1 MDDTQVWAAVDR
13 RRSDI
18 ADYLEALPPDDWDR
32 PSLCDAWTIRE
43 VAAHLTLAGLP
54 RRRLAAL
61 ALRHPGGTNRL
72 IRDTAV
78 ALARRMTDEQIV
90 GALRDMVGLHRP
102 FPGLTCREAL
112 VDAVGHT
119 QDMTL
124 PLGREI
130 PVPTAE
136 ITAAADHVVSHG
148 GRGNARVFRA
158 LPTGAVR
165 LTATD
170 ADWAS
175 GEGPEVDGTVRD
187 LFLLL
192 TGRTVHLNRLGGP
205 GAAALRERIAA

>member
-1 MDDTQVWAAVDR
+1 MDDTGIWAAVDR

-18 ADYLEALPPDDWDR
+18 ADYLEALPPDDWHR

-54 RRRLAAL
+54 RSRLATL

-72 IRDTAV
+72 IRETAV

-90 GALRDMVGLHRP
+90 GALRDMVGMHRP

-119 QDMTL
+119 QDITL

-136 ITAAADHVVSHG
+136 IAAAADHVVSYG

-165 LTATD
+165 LAATD

-175 GEGPEVDGTVRD
+175 GEGPEVNGTMRD

-192 TGRTVHLNRLGGP
+192 TGRTVHLDRLGGP

>member
-1 MDDTQVWAAVDR
+1 MDDTGVWAAVDR
-13 RRSDI
+13 RRRDI
-18 ADYLEALPPDDWDR
+18 ADYLEALPPGDWLQ

-54 RRRLAAL
+54 RHRLAAL

-72 IRDTAV
+72 IRETAV

-90 GALRDMVGLHRP
+90 DALRDMIGLHRP

-119 QDMTL
+119 QDLTL

-130 PVPTAE
+130 PVPPAE
-136 ITAAADHVVSHG
+136 IAAAADHVVSYG
-148 GRGNARVFRA
+148 GRGNAKVFRP
-158 LPTGAVR
+158 LPTDGVR
-165 LTATD
+165 MVATD
-170 ADWAS
+170 HDWAA
-175 GEGPEVDGTVRD
+175 GTGPEVTGTMRD

-192 TGRTVHLNRLGGP
+192 TGRTVHLDRLAGP
-205 GAAALRERIAA
+205 GAGTLRERIGV

>member
-1 MDDTQVWAAVDR
+1 MDDTEVWAAVDR
-13 RRSDI
+13 RRRDI
-18 ADYLEALPPDDWDR
+18 ADYLEALPPDDWHR

-54 RRRLAAL
+54 RRRLATL

-72 IRDTAV
+72 IRETAV
-78 ALARRMTDEQIV
+78 ALARRMTDEQII
-90 GALRDMVGLHRP
+90 GALRDMVGMHRP
-102 FPGLTCREAL
+102 VPGLTCREAL

-119 QDMTL
+119 QDITL

-136 ITAAADHVVSHG
+136 IAAAADHVVSYG

-158 LPTGAVR
+158 LPTGAVC

-175 GEGPEVDGTVRD
+175 GEGPEVAGTLRD

-192 TGRTVHLNRLGGP
+192 TGRTVHLDRLGGP